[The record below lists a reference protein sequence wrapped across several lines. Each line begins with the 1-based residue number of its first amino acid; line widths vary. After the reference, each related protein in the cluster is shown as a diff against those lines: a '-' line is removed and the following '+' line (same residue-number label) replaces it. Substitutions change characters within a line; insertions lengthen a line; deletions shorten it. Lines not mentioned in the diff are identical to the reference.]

1 VKDARQKL
9 ADSAPLP
16 PECLKGVLPHLARS
30 SEASAVTCKSLMEL
44 FEVLRGTA
52 DENDRRLNLIALI
65 DNQTQR
71 LIAQK
76 PTRIIAGDEDS
87 KQEGVK

>member
-1 VKDARQKL
+1 
-9 ADSAPLP
+9 
-16 PECLKGVLPHLARS
+16 
-30 SEASAVTCKSLMEL
+30 MEL